1 MRQII
6 ALVIISAFMCEI
18 AFGKIFIRTKR
29 QVEREGEPT
38 PNYRNESTVIANGDR
53 EPIDLGT
60 PETNNGDTDVME
72 VDFDKDDGSFSFG
85 GRFPLFLSTN
95 FHNNFDSLFRQMT
108 RRFEEMAKSM
118 FERFNTT
125 SSQYPPNYNGTKEEI
140 IEVDGKKYIK
150 KERVVKKSGDNLN
163 IFITSTTYE
172 PVDDQNNES

>member
-108 RRFEEMAKSM
+108 RRFEGIL
-118 FERFNTT
+118 
-125 SSQYPPNYNGTKEEI
+125 NY
-140 IEVDGKKYIK
+140 
-150 KERVVKKSGDNLN
+150 
-163 IFITSTTYE
+163 
-172 PVDDQNNES
+172 